1 MREEDKYLKYHISKT
16 LLGRRK
22 GEKYCF
28 CCTSTQLLNLFNTE
42 MNEIIENDVL
52 GYIVEVEVVKIKKN
66 SEKNKLLSNISNQ
79 GLPMNESHPFNIL
92 KTEHMNNSEYEKL
105 PDQTNSTNN
114 AMNNDNLN
122 LCPSTEDK
130 FIHPSY
136 DSGNNLT
143 SNALSSSSVTPP
155 SSSIEIDTSDG
166 SIVST
171 EDTVGSSSL
180 SEISPS
186 HNLSLTARMAELSR
200 RTGGLGGGT
209 LAAVTST
216 NIEPLGKTPTVS
228 LLRENI
234 PDFSV
239 GQESRIF
246 VESGTVINNV
256 GQDKLSEDNHNT
268 VAVSES
274 VSESN
279 IVEHPDAEL
288 QPVEHQKMQDNA
300 HADDGA
306 KDNQTFVQQMNY
318 DSSSVSSSIAP
329 TTCMLDIYRSNLPL
343 DGSNRLLLLEKKYED
358 LKNTVLLLQERFDNF
373 SRKNQDNSSNDNNN
387 EPTVDESQLTE
398 NNNVEN
404 NVHHNNIINIVSHID
419 GNLTTIPHAANEIY
433 KNSPTEE
440 NYENN
445 NEKSD
450 MLQINLVTA
459 LKTEIKDQ
467 QKEVVSNQMKQE
479 LDLKDIYRN
488 FAQEIYEEVCL
499 AFPSYNVQ
507 NDIVP
512 EEDNENEK
520 VKLHSDR
527 EIVAIIRMI
536 LKNISNRHTL

>member
-1 MREEDKYLKYHISKT
+1 M
-16 LLGRRK
+16 
-22 GEKYCF
+22 
-28 CCTSTQLLNLFNTE
+28 
-42 MNEIIENDVL
+42 
-52 GYIVEVEVVKIKKN
+52 
-66 SEKNKLLSNISNQ
+66 
-79 GLPMNESHPFNIL
+79 
-92 KTEHMNNSEYEKL
+92 
-105 PDQTNSTNN
+105 
-114 AMNNDNLN
+114 
-122 LCPSTEDK
+122 
-130 FIHPSY
+130 
-136 DSGNNLT
+136 
-143 SNALSSSSVTPP
+143 
-155 SSSIEIDTSDG
+155 
-166 SIVST
+166 
-171 EDTVGSSSL
+171 
-180 SEISPS
+180 
-186 HNLSLTARMAELSR
+186 
-200 RTGGLGGGT
+200 
-209 LAAVTST
+209 
-216 NIEPLGKTPTVS
+216 
-228 LLRENI
+228 
-234 PDFSV
+234 
-239 GQESRIF
+239 
-246 VESGTVINNV
+246 
-256 GQDKLSEDNHNT
+256 
-268 VAVSES
+268 
-274 VSESN
+274 
-279 IVEHPDAEL
+279 
-288 QPVEHQKMQDNA
+288 
-300 HADDGA
+300 
-306 KDNQTFVQQMNY
+306 
-318 DSSSVSSSIAP
+318 
-329 TTCMLDIYRSNLPL
+329 
-343 DGSNRLLLLEKKYED
+343 
-358 LKNTVLLLQERFDNF
+358 QERFDNF

-419 GNLTTIPHAANEIY
+419 GNLTTLPHAANEIY

>member
-1 MREEDKYLKYHISKT
+1 MREEDKYLNYHISKT

-256 GQDKLSEDNHNT
+256 GQDQLSEHNQNT

-274 VSESN
+274 VSESK

-288 QPVEHQKMQDNA
+288 QPAEHQKMQDNA

-306 KDNQTFVQQMNY
+306 KVNQTFLPQMNY
-318 DSSSVSSSIAP
+318 DSSSVSSSIPP
-329 TTCMLDIYRSNLPL
+329 TTCMLDIDRSNLPL

-373 SRKNQDNSSNDNNN
+373 SRKNQDNSSNDIN
-387 EPTVDESQLTE
+387 EATVDESQLTE

-419 GNLTTIPHAANEIY
+419 GNLTTLPHAANEIY

-445 NEKSD
+445 NEISD

-512 EEDNENEK
+512 EEDNE